1 MYTIDKGNINRY
13 ITICPIVKL
22 IKIRMINDSGRMM
35 YLTISITTIIGIIK
49 IGEGG
54 VIL

>member
-1 MYTIDKGNINRY
+1 MY

-22 IKIRMINDSGRMM
+22 IKTRKISDIGRIKFLINSMI
-35 YLTISITTIIGIIK
+35 IIIGII
-49 IGEGG
+49 ITGEGG

>member
-1 MYTIDKGNINRY
+1 MY

-22 IKIRMINDSGRMM
+22 IKTRRISDNGRIKFLINSMI
-35 YLTISITTIIGIIK
+35 IIIGIII

>member
-1 MYTIDKGNINRY
+1 MY

-22 IKIRMINDSGRMM
+22 IKTRRISDIGRIKFLINSMI
-35 YLTISITTIIGIIK
+35 IIIGIII